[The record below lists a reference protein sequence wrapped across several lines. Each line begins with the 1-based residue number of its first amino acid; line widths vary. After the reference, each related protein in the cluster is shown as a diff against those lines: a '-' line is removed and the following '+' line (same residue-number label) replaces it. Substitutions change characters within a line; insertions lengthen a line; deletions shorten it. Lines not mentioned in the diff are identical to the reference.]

1 MKDYLNEKGIDAIY
15 PRDVIKEAFK
25 SGLVNNGDNWLD
37 MLGSR
42 NLMSHTYQN
51 KDSQFVYSKIMS
63 EYIKELD
70 MLFQTLK
77 DSL

>member
-1 MKDYLNEKGIDAIY
+1 
-15 PRDVIKEAFK
+15 
-25 SGLVNNGDNWLD
+25 

-51 KDSQFVYSKIMS
+51 KDSEFVYSKIMS

-70 MLFQTLK
+70 ILFQTLK
-77 DSL
+77 TSL